1 MVVSF
6 VYVDEAN
13 KKRKYV
19 NMTDIN
25 TKYAQNAALED
36 DQALA
41 LVELMFFAYR
51 DFVGDADAMLAELDF
66 GRAHHRVLHFV
77 GRNPGMTV
85 AQLLEILQITK
96 QSLSRVLKEL
106 IEKDLIY
113 QKEGEIDRRQRLLY
127 LTENGNR
134 LWRKL
139 VEPQKRRFIEAVKD
153 NEHSASADMRDM
165 LLRLINSE
173 NREGVSAWLK
183 KVNS

>member
-1 MVVSF
+1 VVSI
-6 VYVDEAN
+6 DESN
-13 KKRKYV
+13 KNGKYV

-25 TKYAQNAALED
+25 TSYASKAALED

-51 DFVGDADAMLAELDF
+51 DFVGDADTMLAELDF

-113 QKEGEIDRRQRLLY
+113 QKEGEIDRRQRLLH
-127 LTENGNR
+127 LTANGET
-134 LWRKL
+134 LWRRL
-139 VEPQKRRFIEAVKD
+139 VEPQKQRFIDAVG
-153 NEHSASADMRDM
+153 NNAPSANYEMRDM

-183 KVNS
+183 KVKS